1 MDSTPATQPTP
12 KRHGARRALI
22 WSAAALALLLL
33 FIAGLALVTLQ
44 TEWGARVLWQNAPRF
59 LPGELSGELVGGTLK
74 DGLTLRNVEYADQTK
89 RVKVDRLEAKWGL
102 SRSPLKLT
110 IPYLRV
116 GTADVTMLPS
126 PDEPTT
132 MPQEIKL
139 PLALDLQSATVD
151 KVIIRSEGEPATYSD
166 ISLQASSD
174 RINHAVQLRKAVT
187 PFGTVAAALK
197 LNGNRPFNIDGTA
210 RIDGAYQDRQ
220 FNASAD
226 LAGSLEALGVQVRA
240 AAKEFN
246 AQAQIDATPFADV
259 PFRSANI
266 RADKFDPS
274 AINPE
279 WPKALM
285 QITAQL
291 APVNAST
298 DMSKLV
304 VSGPVTITNSQ
315 AGPIDKGMLPLESVH
330 ATVTLDAQTQRLAQA
345 RIELPGKAV
354 LEGGGEL
361 RSGGKGEFKL
371 DASALDLHA
380 LHTAVR
386 PTKLKGPL
394 SVQLDG
400 ETQIVNLTL
409 TDPDLSI
416 TADAKLTPERMTLSS
431 AKLKAGPAKLDVS
444 GGMARGASSDYAFQG
459 SLSDFDPARFLAT
472 MQVPGTPKKK
482 SPLDGIDADINMD
495 FKAEGVLQPEISA
508 RVQFNVN
515 ESTYADLPMTGGG
528 LVHLVG
534 KRILPSDARLTI
546 AGNNVDLK
554 GSFGQPSDRLK
565 VNIDAP
571 ALARLGFGLNGLL
584 RVNGEV
590 AGTID
595 RPLVDAR
602 YEAENLVFG
611 NHRLASLSGMA
622 DIDGVPGSDPN
633 AKVDLTLN
641 ARGLQSGE
649 IRLTTVSADID
660 GTYGKHTI
668 SVDAKGQLRDQKL
681 DVGLD
686 AQGNLRETRQGLAW
700 DGVLRTLENRGVPRV
715 SMRSPLAVSVAPG
728 RVDLGNTRFDIARA
742 VVDLKSF
749 QFNNQLVKSEGSFN
763 ELNIGHL
770 LALRRQFTGEAPPV
784 DTNLILDGQWNVT
797 LADRADGFVRID
809 RSSGDIGISGPAG
822 NSLLGLNALS
832 LTANLQGNR
841 VVVDAGANA
850 TRIGRLDG
858 KGEIMLQSENGRVSL
873 TPDAPVSGR
882 VNVTIP
888 RLQSIASLA
897 GPRIA
902 LNGTVAIDLAAN
914 GTLSEPKL
922 SGTVLGDD
930 LALTLFDQGVR
941 LRDGTARIIL
951 DNNIIEL
958 QQVQFQG
965 GNGTLRATGRIPLD
979 QSRTDISATVVA
991 DNLQLLASPAGQLTV
1006 SGQAKA
1012 ANVNNQLVVGGNF
1025 VVDRALFSLPEQA
1038 APKLD
1043 DDVIVI
1049 RGNES
1054 PAKAASKPGGPDN
1067 KPAGP
1072 FTPRVDIA
1080 VDLGNQ
1086 FRFEGSG
1093 AELRLAGSLNIRSA
1107 PAEPIQAFG
1116 TVRIVDGTYEA
1127 FGAELAIERGLLNF
1141 QGPLANPNVNILAM
1155 RREQEVEAGV
1165 RVTGTVQQ
1173 PRVELVSEP
1182 NVSEE
1187 EKLSWLIFGRAGG
1200 NSEPGQAQNAA
1211 KGAALGLLNKFGGQ
1225 RIASRFGLDEF
1236 SIGSS
1241 DFGLQGQQV
1250 VNLGKEITD
1259 NLFIGFEQS
1268 LAGTGSVLKLTYELT
1283 QNWSVVV
1290 RGGAVTGMDMLYNK
1304 RFDKL
1309 RGG

>member
-1 MDSTPATQPTP
+1 MDTSPSTQPTQT
-12 KRHGARRALI
+12 RRGARRVLMWI
-22 WSAAALALLLL
+22 AAAIVLLIVL
-33 FIAGLALVTLQ
+33 IGGLALVTVQ
-44 TEWGARVLWQNAPRF
+44 TEWGARVLWQNASRF
-59 LPGELSGELVGGTLK
+59 LPGELSGELVGGTIK

-89 RVKVDRLEAKWGL
+89 RVKVDRLEAKWSL
-102 SRSPLKLT
+102 SRSPLTLT

-116 GTADVTMLPS
+116 GTADVTLLPS
-126 PDEPTT
+126 PEEPTT

-139 PLALDLQSATVD
+139 PLALDLQNATVD
-151 KVIIRSEGEPATYSD
+151 KVIVRGEGEPATYGD

-174 RINHAVQLRKAVT
+174 RVNHVLQLRKAVT
-187 PFGTVAAALK
+187 PFGTVSTALK
-197 LNGNRPFNIDGTA
+197 LNGNRPFNL
-210 RIDGAYQDRQ
+210 DGAARMDGEYQERQ
-220 FNASAD
+220 FNANAD
-226 LAGSLEALGVQVRA
+226 LSGSLESLGVQVRA
-240 AAKEFN
+240 AAKDFD
-246 AQAQIDATPFADV
+246 AQAKIEATPFAEV
-259 PFRSANI
+259 PFRSADI
-266 RADKFDPS
+266 RADKLDPS
-274 AINPE
+274 AFNPK
-279 WPKALM
+279 WPKALI
-285 QITAQL
+285 QLTAQL
-291 APVNAST
+291 APVNATT
-298 DMSKLV
+298 DMTKLV
-304 VSGPVTITNSQ
+304 VSGPVSLTNAQ
-315 AGPIDKGMLPLESVH
+315 AGPIDKGMLPLESLD
-330 ATVTLDAQTQRLAQA
+330 ATVTLDAQTQRLTQA
-345 RIELPGKAV
+345 RIALPGKA
-354 LEGGGEL
+354 LLQGGGEL
-361 RSGGKGEFKL
+361 RNGGKGEFRL

-386 PTKLKGPL
+386 PTKLEGPL
-394 SVQLDG
+394 AVQLDG
-400 ETQIVNLTL
+400 DTQIVNLTL
-409 TDPDLSI
+409 TDPELSI
-416 TADAKLTPERMTLSS
+416 TADAKLTPERITLDS

-444 GGMARGASSDYAFQG
+444 GGMARSAPSDYAVQG
-459 SLSDFDPARFLAT
+459 SLSDFNPALFLAT

-482 SPLDGIDADINMD
+482 TALDGVDADINMD
-495 FKAEGVLQPEISA
+495 FKAEGVLQPELVA

-515 ESTYADLPMTGGG
+515 ESTYAGLPMTGGG
-528 LVHLVG
+528 TVHLAG

-546 AGNNVDLK
+546 AGNDVALK
-554 GSFGQPSDRLK
+554 GSFGRPSDRLK

-571 ALARLGFGLNGLL
+571 ALAKLGFGLNGLL
-584 RVNGEV
+584 RIDGEV

-611 NHRLASLSGMA
+611 DQRLASLSGTA

-633 AKVDLTLN
+633 ANVDVSLN
-641 ARGLQSGE
+641 ARGLQSGV
-649 IRLTTVSADID
+649 IRLATVSADID

-668 SVDAKGQLRDQKL
+668 ILDAKGQLRDQKL

-686 AQGNLRETRQGLAW
+686 AQGSLRETSQGLAW
-700 DGVLRTLENRGVPRV
+700 DGLLRALENRGIPRV
-715 SMRSPLAVSVAPG
+715 SLRSPMTVSAAAG
-728 RVDLGNTRFDIARA
+728 RVDLGSTRIDVARA

-749 QFNNQLVKSEGSFN
+749 QLSNRLVKSEGSFD

-770 LALRRQFTGEAPPV
+770 LALRQQFTGEAPPLE
-784 DTNLILDGQWNVT
+784 TNLVLDGRWNVT
-797 LADRADGFVRID
+797 LADRADGFIQID

-822 NSLLGLNALS
+822 NSSLGLNALS
-832 LTANLQGNR
+832 LKADLQGDR
-841 VVVDAGANA
+841 VVLDAGANV

-858 KGEIMLQSENGRVSL
+858 KGEIVLQSENGRVTL

-882 VNVTIP
+882 VNATIP

-897 GPRIA
+897 GPKIA
-902 LNGTVAIDLAAN
+902 LNGTVSIDLSVN
-914 GTLSEPKL
+914 GILSAPKL
-922 SGTVLGDD
+922 SGTVLGDG

-941 LRDGTARIIL
+941 LHDGIARITL
-951 DNNIIEL
+951 DNNVVDL
-958 QQVQFQG
+958 QQVQFRG

-979 QSRTDISATVVA
+979 QSRSDISATVVA

-1012 ANVNNQLVVGGNF
+1012 ANVNNQMLVRGNF

-1043 DDVIVI
+1043 DDVVVI
-1049 RGNES
+1049 RGNE
-1054 PAKAASKPGGPDN
+1054 PQARTASKANGPGSQ
-1067 KPAGP
+1067 PAGP
-1072 FTPRVDIA
+1072 FTPRIDIA

-1093 AELRLAGSLNIRSA
+1093 AELRLAGSLNIQSA
-1107 PAEPIQAFG
+1107 PGEQMQAFG

-1155 RREQEVEAGV
+1155 RRKQEVEAGV

-1187 EKLSWLIFGRAGG
+1187 EKLSWLIFGRAGSTAG
-1200 NSEPGQAQNAA
+1200 PGQAQNAA

-1241 DFGLQGQQV
+1241 DFGLEGQQV
-1250 VNLGKEITD
+1250 VNLGKELTD

-1268 LAGTGSVLKLTYELT
+1268 LAGTGSVLKLTYELS
-1283 QNWSVVV
+1283 QSWSVVV
-1290 RGGAVTGMDMLYNK
+1290 RGGAVTGLDMLYNK

>member
-1 MDSTPATQPTP
+1 METTPSPQPTP
-12 KRHGARRALI
+12 QRHGARRALV
-22 WSAAALALLLL
+22 WSAAAIALLILL
-33 FIAGLALVTLQ
+33 VGGLLLTIVQ
-44 TEWGARVLWQNAPRF
+44 TEWGARVLWQNASRF
-59 LPGELSGELVGGTLK
+59 LPGELSGELVGGTLR
-74 DGLTLRNVEYADQTK
+74 DGLNLRNVAYADPTK
-89 RVKVDRLEAKWGL
+89 QVKVDRVEAKWSL
-102 SRSPLKLT
+102 SGSPLKLT
-110 IPYLRV
+110 IPYLRI
-116 GTADVTMLPS
+116 GTADVTLLPS
-126 PDEPTT
+126 PEEPKT

-139 PLALDLQSATVD
+139 PVALDLQSATVD
-151 KVIIRSEGEPATYSD
+151 KVIVRSEGEPATYSD

-174 RINHAVQLRKAVT
+174 RVNHAVQLRKAVT

-197 LNGNRPFNIDGTA
+197 LNGNRPFNLDGTA
-210 RIDGAYQDRQ
+210 RIDGEYQERQ
-220 FNASAD
+220 FNADAGLS
-226 LAGSLEALGVQVRA
+226 GSLEALGVQVKA
-240 AAKEFN
+240 AAKDFN
-246 AQAQIDATPFADV
+246 AEARIDATPFADV
-259 PFRSANI
+259 PFRSADI
-266 RADKFDPS
+266 RADQFDPN

-279 WPKALM
+279 WPKARM
-285 QITAQL
+285 QIRAQL
-291 APVNAST
+291 APVNAT
-298 DMSKLV
+298 ADMSKLI
-304 VSGPVTITNSQ
+304 VSGPVTVTNAQ
-315 AGPIDKGMLPLESVH
+315 PGPIDKGLVPLESVH
-330 ATVTLDAQTQRLAQA
+330 AIVTLDAQTQRLAQA

-400 ETQIVNLTL
+400 ATQIINLTL

-416 TADAKLTPERMTLSS
+416 TADAKLTPERMTLNS

-444 GGMARGASSDYAFQG
+444 GSMARGTTSDYAVQG
-459 SLSDFDPARFLAT
+459 SLSDFDPARFLTT

-482 SPLDGIDADINMD
+482 SAIDDIDAEINMD
-495 FKAEGVLQPEISA
+495 FKAEGALQPELAA

-528 LVHLVG
+528 SVHVVG
-534 KRILPSDARLTI
+534 KRILPSDAKLTI
-546 AGNNVDLK
+546 AGNTADLK
-554 GSFGQPSDRLK
+554 GSFGQPTDRLK

-571 ALARLGFGLNGLL
+571 ALSRLGFGLNGLL

-602 YEAENLVFG
+602 YEAENLAFG
-611 NHRLASLSGMA
+611 EHRLASLSGVA
-622 DIDGVPGSDPN
+622 DIDGLPGSDPN

-641 ARGLQSGE
+641 ARGLQSSE
-649 IRLTTVSADID
+649 IRLATVSADID
-660 GTYGKHTI
+660 GTFGKHTI
-668 SVDAKGQLRDQKL
+668 SLDAKGQLRDQKL
-681 DVGLD
+681 DVGLA
-686 AQGNLRETRQGLAW
+686 AQGNLQDTKQGLAW
-700 DGVLRTLENRGVPRV
+700 DGVLRSLENRGIPRV
-715 SMRSPLAVSVAPG
+715 SMRSPMTVSVAPG
-728 RVDLGNTRFDIARA
+728 RVDLGATRIDIARA

-749 QFNNQLVKSEGSFN
+749 QFSNQLVKSEGAFN

-770 LALRRQFTGEAPPV
+770 LALRQQFTGEAPPV
-784 DTNLILDGQWNVT
+784 DTNLVLDGRWNVT
-797 LADRADGFVRID
+797 LADRADGFIQID
-809 RSSGDIGISGPAG
+809 RSSGDIGVSAPAG
-822 NSLLGLNALS
+822 KTLLGLNALS
-832 LTANLQGNR
+832 LKANLQGNR
-841 VVVDAGANA
+841 VVLDAGANA

-858 KGEIMLQSENGRVSL
+858 KGEIVLQSGNGRV
-873 TPDAPVSGR
+873 TIAPDAPVAGR
-882 VNVTIP
+882 VNATIP

-897 GPRIA
+897 GPQIA
-902 LNGTVAIDLAAN
+902 LNGTVAIDLTAN
-914 GTLSEPKL
+914 GTLAEPKL
-922 SGTVLGDD
+922 SGTVLGDS
-930 LALTLFDQGVR
+930 LSLTLYDQGIR
-941 LRDGTARIIL
+941 LRDGVARIAL
-951 DNNIIEL
+951 DNNVIDL

-979 QSRTDISATVVA
+979 QSRSDITATVIA

-1006 SGQAKA
+1006 SGQAIA
-1012 ANVNNQLVVGGNF
+1012 ANENNRLLVRGNF
-1025 VVDRALFSLPEQA
+1025 VVDRALFSLPEKSV
-1038 APKLD
+1038 PKLD
-1043 DDVIVI
+1043 DDVVVI

-1054 PAKAASKPGGPDN
+1054 PARASSGDSGTGSKP
-1067 KPAGP
+1067 ASP
-1072 FTPRVDIA
+1072 FVPEVDVT
-1080 VDLGNQ
+1080 VDLGRQ

-1093 AELRLAGSLNIRSA
+1093 AELRLAGSLNIKSA
-1107 PAEPIQAFG
+1107 PAEPLQAFG

-1141 QGPLANPNVNILAM
+1141 QGALDNPNVNILAM

-1200 NSEPGQAQNAA
+1200 NAEPGQAQNAA
-1211 KGAALGLLNKFGGQ
+1211 KGAAFGLLNKFGGQ
-1225 RIASRFGLDEF
+1225 RLASRFGLDEF

-1268 LAGTGSVLKLTYELT
+1268 LAGTGSVLKLTYELSR
-1283 QNWSVVV
+1283 NWSVVV
-1290 RGGAVTGMDMLYNK
+1290 RGGAVTGLDMLYNK
-1304 RFDKL
+1304 RFDRI
-1309 RGG
+1309 RGR